1 MYVYTYMFMCLCIY
15 IIYISYIY
23 TINFKNNNALK
34 YKPEPTTQIMTQ
46 KKMEY
51 KKTRNPV
58 YSFTFKVK
66 EEHQHFEKMTNTTQK
81 NTKQLQ

>member
-1 MYVYTYMFMCLCIY
+1 MYIHICLCVYVYIL
-15 IIYISYIY
+15 YIY
-23 TINFKNNNALK
+23 HIYNINFKKNNTLK

-58 YSFTFKVK
+58 HSFTFKVK